1 MKTIVITIDHKGD
14 LPPGFLKA
22 MEARAYDYI
31 HAKGGSCGEITAQLK
46 PLIELPVVD
55 MEASE

>member
-1 MKTIVITIDHKGD
+1 MKTVILTIDHEGE
-14 LPPGFLKA
+14 LPTGFLKA

-31 HAKGGSCGEITAQLK
+31 HAKGGSCGEVTAVLK

>member
-1 MKTIVITIDHKGD
+1 MKTIILTISQEGE
-14 LPPGFLKA
+14 LPTGFLKA

-31 HAKGGSCGEITAQLK
+31 HAKGGSCGEVKAVLK

>member
-1 MKTIVITIDHKGD
+1 MKTVILSIETEAD
-14 LPPGFLKA
+14 LPTGFLKA

-31 HAKGGSCGEITAQLK
+31 HAKGGFCGEVKAQLK